1 MAQHIQAGRTLNT
14 RGIHMPLNEYC
25 ALEERAKKGDTA
37 AVAELMRLAVSR
49 RFVSRRA
56 AETLREL
63 GVEVAQ

>member
-1 MAQHIQAGRTLNT
+1 
-14 RGIHMPLNEYC
+14 MPLNEYC